1 MLVGPQAVGI
11 GMDLMGPA
19 GFAVALAIFFAAY
32 ALLVGSRLISR
43 RG

>member
-43 RG
+43 KG